1 MGSLSPTAM
10 RRAGR
15 FGVPIVAALA
25 AVLVSTQGA
34 SAAPAKPYPPVP
46 PPCAAQPV
54 PGMAQPM
61 VSQSGSRNGGV
72 VVTKPGKPG
81 KPGQVICVI
90 CGDMGKPGTT
100 EVRRPGKKCVICIV
114 HVTTGRAHGGS
125 GSVTSSAGDGQ
136 GTVGQGGSS
145 GSVTIGQ
152 GGGGVVSVGGP
163 APFCPPI
170 KVGTSQR

>member
-34 SAAPAKPYPPVP
+34 SAATAKPHPPVP
-46 PPCAAQPV
+46 PPCAAQPMPGL
-54 PGMAQPM
+54 PGMLPPK
-61 VSQSGSRNGGV
+61 VSQSGV
-72 VVTKPGKPG
+72 VVTEPGKPG
-81 KPGQVICVI
+81 KPGQVNCVF
-90 CGDMGKPGTT
+90 CGDIGKPGRT
-100 EVRRPGKKCVICIV
+100 EAHRPGKCVVCIV
-114 HVTTGRAHGGS
+114 RITTGGQHGGS

-145 GSVTIGQ
+145 GSVTIG
-152 GGGGVVSVGGP
+152 GGGVVGVGGP
-163 APFCPPI
+163 APSCPSI
-170 KVGTSQR
+170 KIGTSRR